1 MTKFR
6 KSVVALIS
14 AICLVAAVAVGFAL
28 QPKPST
34 RTFADEAIVSTD
46 GDSFSYSDDA
56 HTVITGFDAGY
67 SVSAKLNLAI
77 PEGVTEIAAN
87 AFDARAE
94 IIGVELPATLRT
106 IGENA
111 FRNCTGLVEIYNKS
125 NIVLGGTTSTDNGAI
140 AYSALNIYTAEGGS
154 RLDTTTHSGFI
165 FCTDTRTE
173 GEEKDYLVGRFG
185 EAAQI
190 ELPAGNYDIRQYAF
204 WNDKALTRV
213 TSAAGANISAV
224 GNFAFFGCENLR
236 TVGLP
241 ATVTALGASAFQGC
255 ERLTDLNFNDFTA
268 LKTIDASAF
277 SGCIALAGLIEFP
290 ATLTTIGIEAF
301 YNCARLTQIGFA
313 AGAEKL
319 EVRRAAFRGCNALAV
334 ADFRPRSITLYS
346 QAFDGCANLSTA
358 YFKTVSFSK
367 IDDNSTFFGANTTI
381 IYESSAA
388 CAAAKTDAA
397 GNADQMTYLVT
408 VSYNE
413 VGRATEPQK
422 IGTAYRLAGRAF
434 NFVEAADKS
443 WGLSSATDAND
454 LFATQEGYSKSVW
467 YTESEGWFAEDKV
480 DAAQMTA
487 LLAAETIE
495 SDTIELYARYT
506 AAPASVAMNSL
517 SYSET
522 GEGYEC
528 DDFLP
533 SDFKR
538 SIYSATL
545 TGANL
550 NQYSKAKNA
559 GEYTVEINLAGNA
572 LGKWTNA
579 YQRIVTVTK
588 LTVNPVTLEW
598 QVGGNALNDGTL
610 YVYKNADE
618 DLKYNRNLYVNGI
631 DGYSYDSTLS
641 VTNSIARYTGET
653 VVARLQDGAYT
664 VTYANTENPSAQ
676 EGKVKT
682 VATVTLANPNY
693 QFPEVDTVE
702 NAARGIAAK
711 KNADGSMEI
720 TKVWYIINSGNGLY
734 LDLPHGDFLGTPYS
748 IGNWTY
754 MNAQPTISFPLL
766 EKDGENQ
773 RKVITFQLIKDE
785 SAIIGENS
793 EIPLTDFDQYVNGS
807 MPVGHYKISFNV
819 PAFTDKDTGET
830 YAQYTETYEFT
841 VSPAEF
847 KETWEFALKSRLKNR
862 EDRYQAN
869 TVQLYEYSD
878 ISSIWTTGALNPSL
892 TGIWATPKY
901 AEYYSQRFELKYN
914 IEGMASNRY
923 YSVAEL
929 ASDGNLL
936 KPLNPGEYTVYYQL
950 EAKNYQSL
958 VDTSDDTARRGY
970 TFTVNVYGVVE
981 VPTLAPLVF
990 NNKPQS
996 PVVPAN
1002 ELYTA
1007 ANVSQIG
1014 CNDYEIE
1021 LTLNNE
1027 HYRWI
1032 HGGSVSAQS
1041 ERTFAVPFSIVRAD
1055 NAETAQLSIAQW
1067 AYGSYSDKTNA
1078 PVWST
1083 LYVKDGEA
1091 DFISF
1096 RLVDKADETKSFGL
1110 AEFGTAPVGNYTLI
1124 ATAKGF
1130 RDGDS
1135 ATHSYN
1141 WNELVKTLDITITKG
1156 TNTWAV
1162 TPNVMQWRYGGY
1174 DADVNR
1180 ILAQATI
1187 ADANNPV
1194 KFTVTYDEKG
1204 ETPVDGL
1211 KEFTAANGVV
1221 SEEVAAEL
1229 AKLRAGSYY
1238 LTAKV
1243 AETDSYSELKPAPL
1257 KFSVNRGENYWEK
1270 APSVVTWVQG
1280 KYNAEENPINAVS
1293 HFAGDLRIVV
1303 TAADSGDVVYDSKE
1317 GIDRLKTAK
1326 VGVYELKATVAGT
1339 DDFSELTD
1347 TFTFRVFEKA
1357 GLPWWAILLIV
1368 VGVVGVI
1375 ALVFFILHQKGVLQ
1389 LLTGKVIVAMRTKAT
1404 VDATI
1409 AAVRA
1414 NKLNEDAK
1422 QTAHKVRMK
1431 ELREQRKLKMK
1442 EIAELPLEEQA
1453 AALDEMAQ
1461 VTSKKSERLGRRA
1474 DKIQQKA
1481 EAMRKKVAKQSS
1493 AEQAE
1498 PAAEEP
1504 ERNPDVTEET
1514 PNVEE

>member
-255 ERLTDLNFNDFTA
+255 ERLTDLNFNDFTS

-277 SGCIALAGLIEFP
+277 SGCIALAGPIEFP

-506 AAPASVAMNSL
+506 AAPIVRTRTVTFAEGQENSFENFLEGALESV
-517 SYSET
+517 
-522 GEGYEC
+522 
-528 DDFLP
+528 
-533 SDFKR
+533 
-538 SIYSATL
+538 YSAKL
-545 TGANL
+545 TGNGL
-550 NQYSKAKNA
+550 INGKAVNA
-559 GEYTVEINLAGNA
+559 GEYAIEISLAGEA
-572 LGKWTNA
+572 RGKWTNV
-579 YQRIVTVTK
+579 YRVTVI
-588 LTVNPVTLEW
+588 VNKQTIDPVTLDW
-598 QVGGNALNDGTL
+598 QTSSSVMSSDEL
-610 YVYKNADE
+610 YVYRKTVGDNE
-618 DLKYNRNLYVNGI
+618 ELVYSTNPRMNGS
-631 DGYSYDSTLS
+631 DYQYDSTLN
-641 VTNSIARYTGET
+641 VTNSVARYTGEPIT
-653 VVARLQDGAYT
+653 
-664 VTYANTENPSAQ
+664 AQ
-676 EGKVKT
+676 IAQSDMFEVNYSNNRATDEGKNTT
-682 VATVTLANPNY
+682 VATLTIRNANY
-693 QFPEVDTVE
+693 QFPEVSGAESRARGVTVTKNGDTVTV
-702 NAARGIAAK
+702 
-711 KNADGSMEI
+711 
-720 TKVWYIINSGNGLY
+720 TKVWYIVNTGNKLY
-734 LDLPHGDFLGTPYS
+734 AFYQGGGSEYNRLFSVSDWQYMDSRADIPNAPQTEK
-748 IGNWTY
+748 GNE
-754 MNAQPTISFPLL
+754 A
-766 EKDGENQ
+766 D
-773 RKVITFQLIKDE
+773 ITFQLIKDGGT
-785 SAIIGENS
+785 IVGNNS
-793 EIPLTDFDQYVNGS
+793 EVPYNQFKNYFNRKMPAGS
-807 MPVGHYKISFNV
+807 YRLEITV
-819 PAFTDKDTGET
+819 PAVDDC
-830 YAQYTETYEFT
+830 AQYTETFEFR
-841 VSPAEF
+841 VRPATFNTEWA
-847 KETWEFALKSRLKNR
+847 TAVGRILTDR
-862 EDRYQAN
+862 ENRYQAN

-878 ISSIWTTGALNPSL
+878 ISSVWVTGTLNPDL
-892 TGIWATPKY
+892 KDDGTITNNVWDLPEY

-990 NNKPQS
+990 NNTPQS

-1021 LTLNNE
+1021 LTLNSE

-1032 HGGSVSAQS
+1032 HGGSVSEQS
-1041 ERTFAVPFSIVRAD
+1041 VRTFAVPFSIVRAD

-1124 ATAKGF
+1124 ATAKGY

-1180 ILAQATI
+1180 ILAQAKI

-1204 ETPVDGL
+1204 ESPVDGL

-1229 AKLRAGSYY
+1229 ARLRAGSYY

-1293 HFAGDLRIVV
+1293 HFAGDLRIVI
-1303 TAADSGDVVYDSKE
+1303 TAAGSGDIVYDSKE

-1422 QTAHKVRMK
+1422 QTAHKIRMK

-1504 ERNPDVTEET
+1504 ERNPDVTDET